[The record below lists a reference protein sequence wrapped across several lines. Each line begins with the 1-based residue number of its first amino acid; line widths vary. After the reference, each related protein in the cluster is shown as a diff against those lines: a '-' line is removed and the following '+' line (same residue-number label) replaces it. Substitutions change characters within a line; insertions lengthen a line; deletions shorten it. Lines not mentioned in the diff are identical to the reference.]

1 MKIIIDADASPVK
14 DVAFGLAQKFGLD
27 VVLVSSVSHFSS
39 KALPDFVRHVYVDSG
54 ADAADYKVVALARDG
69 DVVVTQDYGLAALL
83 LPKGCIVVHHMGFEY
98 TDKNIDQMLESRHFS
113 GVIRRG
119 GGRTKGPKPFI
130 DEDKVRFHEFFK
142 GLIEREIEK

>member
-14 DVAFGLAQKFGLD
+14 DVAIDLAREFGLE
-27 VVLVSSVSHFSS
+27 VVLVSSVSHHSN
-39 KALPDFVRHVYVDSG
+39 KALPDFVSHVYVDSG

-69 DVVVTQDYGLAALL
+69 DVVITQDYGLAALL
-83 LPKGCIVVHHMGFEY
+83 LPKGCVVVHHMGFEY

-119 GGRTKGPKPFI
+119 GGRTKGPKPFTAS
-130 DEDKVRFHEFFK
+130 DKVRFSEFFETLLK
-142 GLIEREIEK
+142 RQIEK

>member
-14 DVAFGLAQKFGLD
+14 DVAIDLAREFGLE
-27 VVLVSSVSHFSS
+27 VVLVSSVSHHSN
-39 KALPDFVRHVYVDSG
+39 KALPDFVSHVYVDSG

-69 DVVVTQDYGLAALL
+69 DVVITQDYGLAALL
-83 LPKGCIVVHHMGFEY
+83 LPKGCVVVHHMGFEY

-119 GGRTKGPKPFI
+119 GGRTKGPKPFTAS
-130 DEDKVRFHEFFK
+130 DQVRFSEFFET
-142 GLIEREIEK
+142 LLRRQIEK